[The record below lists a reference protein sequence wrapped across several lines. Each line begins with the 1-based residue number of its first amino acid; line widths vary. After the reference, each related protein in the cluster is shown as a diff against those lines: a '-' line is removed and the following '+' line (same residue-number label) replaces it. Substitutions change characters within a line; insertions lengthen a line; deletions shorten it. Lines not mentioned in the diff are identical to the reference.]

1 MKFIYESDIGPSPLK
16 GKCVSVVGF
25 GNQGRAHAENLRD
38 SGVTVIVAL
47 RRSSSSRR
55 LALQEGFAVHEI
67 GEAARIADITALL
80 IPDEVQGDIY
90 RESVAPAMG
99 AGKTLLFAHGFSVHF
114 GQIAPPPGVDVVM
127 TAPKGPGY
135 QVRREYVEGRG
146 VVMLTA
152 VHQDASG
159 RARETV
165 IEYAAAI
172 GGGRAGIFESS
183 FREECETDLFGEQ
196 AVICGGLSHLVTAGF
211 ETLVEAGYSPEMA
224 YFECLHEVKL
234 VADLIHRRGIAGMR
248 EAISN
253 TARFGDLTRG
263 PRIIGPEVKE
273 EMRNVLRE
281 VQSGLFARQW
291 MEENR
296 RGRPLFEKLS
306 AAGAAHP
313 VEEVGSRM
321 REAIPSLRR
330 GEA

>member
-1 MKFIYESDIGPSPLK
+1 MKFIYESDVGPSPLE
-16 GKCVSVVGF
+16 GKCVAVVGF
-25 GNQGRAHAENLRD
+25 GNQGRAQAENLRD
-38 SGVTVIVAL
+38 SGVSVIVAL
-47 RRSSSSRR
+47 RPGSASRR
-55 LALQEGFAVHEI
+55 EALQAGFAVHPI
-67 GEAARIADITALL
+67 DEAARIADITALL
-80 IPDEVQGDIY
+80 MPDEAQGDLY
-90 RESVAPAMG
+90 RQSVAPAMG
-99 AGKTLLFAHGFSVHF
+99 RGKTLLFAHGFSVHF
-114 GQIAPPPGVDVVM
+114 DQITPPHDVDVVM

-159 RARETV
+159 RARKTV
-165 IEYAAAI
+165 LEYASAI
-172 GGGRAGIFESS
+172 GGGRAGIFEST

-234 VADLIHRRGIAGMR
+234 VADLIHQRGIAGMR

-263 PRIIGPEVKE
+263 PRIIGPAVKD
-273 EMRNVLRE
+273 EMRKVLRE

-291 MEENR
+291 MEEDR
-296 RGRPLFEKLS
+296 SGRPLFERLS
-306 AAGAAHP
+306 QEGAAHP

-330 GEA
+330 GES

>member
-1 MKFIYESDIGPSPLK
+1 MKFIYESDVGPSPLK

-47 RRSSSSRR
+47 RPGSSSRPS
-55 LALQEGFAVHEI
+55 ALQAGFAVHTI
-67 GEAARIADITALL
+67 DEAARIADITALL
-80 IPDEVQGDIY
+80 IPDEAQGELY
-90 RESVAPAMG
+90 RQCIAPAMG

-114 GQIAPPPGVDVVM
+114 GQIAPPPVVDVVM

-135 QVRREYVEGRG
+135 QVRREFVEGRG

-159 RARETV
+159 RARETAL
-165 IEYAAAI
+165 EYASAI
-172 GGGRAGIFESS
+172 GGGRAGIFEST

-234 VADLIHRRGIAGMR
+234 VADLIHQRGIAGMR

-263 PRIIGPEVKE
+263 PRIIGPGVKE
-273 EMRNVLRE
+273 EMGNILRE
-281 VQSGLFARQW
+281 IQSGLFARQW
-291 MEENR
+291 LEENR
-296 RGRPLFEKLS
+296 NGRPLFEKLS
-306 AAGAAHP
+306 EEGAAHP

-330 GEA
+330 GKA

>member
-1 MKFIYESDIGPSPLK
+1 MKFIYESDVGPSPLK

-38 SGVTVIVAL
+38 SGVTVLVAL
-47 RRSSSSRR
+47 RPGSSSRQS
-55 LALQEGFAVHEI
+55 AIQAGFAVHAI
-67 GEAARIADITALL
+67 DEATRLADITAFL
-80 IPDEVQGDIY
+80 IPDEAQGELY
-90 RESVAPAMG
+90 RQSVAPAMG
-99 AGKTLLFAHGFSVHF
+99 EGKTLLFAHGFSIHF
-114 GQIAPPPGVDVVM
+114 GEITPPAGVDVVM

-159 RARETV
+159 RARETSL
-165 IEYAAAI
+165 EYAAAI

-234 VADLIHRRGIAGMR
+234 VADLIHHRGIAGMR

-263 PRIIGPEVKE
+263 PRIIGPAVKD
-273 EMRNVLRE
+273 EMRKVLRE

-296 RGRPLFEKLS
+296 SGRPLFEELS
-306 AAGAAHP
+306 EKGAAHP

-330 GEA
+330 GKA